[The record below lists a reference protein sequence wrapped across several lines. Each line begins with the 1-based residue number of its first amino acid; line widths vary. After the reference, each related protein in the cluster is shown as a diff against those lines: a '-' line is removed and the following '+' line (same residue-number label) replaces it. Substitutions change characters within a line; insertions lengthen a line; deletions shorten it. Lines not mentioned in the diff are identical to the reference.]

1 MLKLTQEQFEWLRGT
16 QQSRVN
22 LALVAAMDTEWP
34 DLAAKLGARK
44 HAFVE
49 AALAQADQLG
59 MGGDA
64 ALEARFVNL
73 WCVWGPSFIDKPG
86 FDWAAT
92 IARDIR
98 LDAWA
103 KIEQLTLRS
112 LDMLQRQFD
121 MGVTPDKFDA
131 SDEAMAAAVGGA
143 GGGLGAPQAGR
154 PAVRD
159 ACDLSAFDVA
169 VSEQPWRA
177 EYRMA
182 WSGAE
187 AVVRLAPL
195 AVPAQRFRTDTPLPP
210 EVPKEPRQLAA
221 LAQPASRGHKTWL
234 LARSTVE
241 HVCDA
246 SFHPHVEIK
255 TEAGGQ
261 VFDGPSAWT
270 VKVPLHSVDLLT
282 LPPPFPMPPP
292 DAGTPPKPSGPVRT
306 DFTRGLLCREV
317 PPRYLHLSAQTC
329 GYRRYGAPLGE
340 QEAVVAVHPADQ
352 WLLEVKT
359 APQPL
364 WHWPD
369 AQPREMPP
377 SPVVRLER
385 DGAAVPSSD
394 WARAWT
400 QLNATLAQGLDAWHA
415 GLAKQAVLLQPRL
428 DVEPGLMHG
437 SMAWTWGMR
446 EVVQP
451 EGSSAYLRAQALVR
465 MMACSMNLQVTG
477 ELRHQTAHARIRLH
491 AQGKAALE
499 TDLLHESPEP
509 PLPGKLAAIKA
520 VWSFPFA
527 VEVESMSSPAL
538 GAMTLLPGGKP
549 MAVVGELGLRPRP
562 DGAGWAWYCLI
573 KIEAALVPLRV
584 SDPQHGQTIIQRD
597 LWPETVLL
605 DWSAG

>member
-22 LALVAAMDTEWP
+22 LALVAALDTQWP

-44 HAFVE
+44 HAFIE

-64 ALEARFVNL
+64 GIEARFVNL
-73 WCVWGPSFIDKPG
+73 WCVWGPSFVDKPG
-86 FDWAAT
+86 FEWAAT

-112 LDMLQRQFD
+112 LDMLQRQMV

-131 SDEAMAAAVGGA
+131 ADEAMAAAVGSV
-143 GGGLGAPQAGR
+143 GGGLGAPKAGR

-169 VSEQPWRA
+169 ISDQPWRV

-182 WSGAE
+182 WSGSE

-195 AVPAQRFRTDTPLPP
+195 VVPAQRYRTDMPRPP
-210 EVPKEPRQLAA
+210 GQPQEPRQIAA
-221 LAQPASRGHKTWL
+221 LAQPASRGHKAWL
-234 LARSTVE
+234 LARSTVD

-246 SFHPHVEIK
+246 DVHPHVEIK
-255 TEAGGQ
+255 TDAGGQ
-261 VFDGPSAWT
+261 VFDGAAAWT

-282 LPPPFPMPPP
+282 LPPPFPMAPP

-306 DFTRGLLCREV
+306 DFTKGLLCREV
-317 PPRYLHLSAQTC
+317 PPRYLHVSAQTC
-329 GYRRYGAPLGE
+329 GHRRYGAPLGE

-352 WLLEVKT
+352 WLLELKT

-364 WHWPD
+364 WHWPQ
-369 AQPREMPP
+369 AQPSEMPP
-377 SPVVRLER
+377 PPVVRLER
-385 DGAAVPSSD
+385 DGEPLPSSD

-400 QLNATLAQGLDAWHA
+400 QLNATLAQGLGAWHD
-415 GLAKQAVLLQPRL
+415 GLLKQQVLLHPQL

-446 EVVQP
+446 EMVQA
-451 EGSSAYLRAQALVR
+451 EGSSAHLRVQALVR
-465 MMACSMNLQVTG
+465 LMACSMNLQVAG

-491 AQGKAALE
+491 AQGKAPLE
-499 TDLLHESPEP
+499 ADLLHESPEP
-509 PLPGKLAAIKA
+509 PLPGKLAALKA
-520 VWSFPFA
+520 AWRFPFT

-538 GAMTLLPGGKP
+538 GTMTLLPGGKP
-549 MAVVGELGLRPRP
+549 VALVGELGLRPRP
-562 DGAGWAWYCLI
+562 DGAGWAWYCLV
-573 KIEAALVPLRV
+573 KLEAALVPLRV
-584 SDPQHGQTIIQRD
+584 SDPQHGQTFIQRD

>member
-1 MLKLTQEQFEWLRGT
+1 MLKLTQEQFEWLRSA
-16 QQSRVN
+16 QQSRIN
-22 LALVAAMDTEWP
+22 LALVTSLDEQWP

-64 ALEARFVNL
+64 GIEARFVNL
-73 WCVWGPSFIDKPG
+73 WCVWGPSFVDKPG
-86 FDWAAT
+86 FEWAAT

-112 LDMLQRQFD
+112 LDMLQRQVV

-131 SDEAMAAAVGGA
+131 ADEAMAASVGA
-143 GGGLGAPQAGR
+143 SGGGFKAAQAGR

-169 VSEQPWRA
+169 ISEQPWRA

-182 WSGAE
+182 WSGSE
-187 AVVRLAPL
+187 AVIRLAPL
-195 AVPAQRFRTDTPLPP
+195 VVPTQRFRTDTPSPP
-210 EVPKEPRQLAA
+210 DAPAAPRQLAA
-221 LAQPASRGHKTWL
+221 LALPASSGHKAWL
-234 LARSTVE
+234 MARCTVE

-246 SFHPHVEIK
+246 TVHPHVEIK
-255 TEAGGQ
+255 TDVGGQ
-261 VFDGPSAWT
+261 VFDGAAAWT
-270 VKVPLHSVDLLT
+270 VKMPLHSVDLAA

-306 DFTRGLLCREV
+306 DFTKALLCREV

-340 QEAVVAVHPADQ
+340 QQAVVAVHPADQ
-352 WLLEVKT
+352 WLLELKT

-364 WHWPD
+364 WHWPQ
-369 AQPREMPP
+369 AQPQEMPP
-377 SPVVRLER
+377 PPLVRLER
-385 DGAAVPSSD
+385 DGTPLASGD
-394 WARAWT
+394 WARAWV
-400 QLNATLAQGLDAWHA
+400 QMNNTLAQGLAAWHA
-415 GLAKQAVLLQPRL
+415 QLVKQEVLLQPQV

-446 EVVQP
+446 EVVQA

-465 MMACSMNLQVTG
+465 LMACSMNLQVAG

-491 AQGKAALE
+491 AQGKAPL
-499 TDLLHESPEP
+499 TLDLLHESPEQ

-520 VWSFPFA
+520 TWSFPFA
-527 VEVESMSSPAL
+527 VDVESMSSPAL
-538 GAMTLLPGGKP
+538 GTITLLPGGKP
-549 MAVVGELGLRPRP
+549 MAVVGELGLRLRP
-562 DGAGWAWYCLI
+562 DGAGWAWYALV
-573 KIEAALVPLRV
+573 KLEAALVSLRV
-584 SDPQHGQTIIQRD
+584 GDPQFGQTIIQRD